1 MVTKSLPEVLFTQ
14 SDDGN
19 ENSDEIPQAHVQDE
33 NSEYSGI
40 SPISLPS
47 SWDVV
52 SPVSNESYPIE
63 SLDFISGD
71 DGDDDYDDE
80 AYDGNTDGS
89 S

>member
-1 MVTKSLPEVLFTQ
+1 LLSTP

-19 ENSDEIPQAHVQDE
+19 ENSDEIPQAQVQDE

-52 SPVSNESYPIE
+52 SPVSTESYPTE

-71 DGDDDYDDE
+71 DDDDE
-80 AYDGNTDGS
+80 AYGGS
-89 S
+89 MDSSS